1 MPISE
6 TIPQE
11 KKPILEAALL
21 HPTNENSKMILDKAT
36 KNGWFV
42 PDADPSSIPTTAQ
55 KAAGFGLG
63 LAESFNPLSIPRSVE
78 TIGRALFETKPSR
91 GELSKG
97 AVPIAIPGSTPAQ
110 DIAAAETKTIL
121 PDLSVK
127 NMVSQIPGTEEF
139 LQGVPSSYEA
149 AGGLTGL
156 VLGGAKGAKGLFKG
170 SVAKQALKAEGNVI
184 KDVKFLMNEPEGPI
198 MDAILHNP
206 EKVSELYKQ
215 QKFGVD
221 DLAGVVS
228 SALEKKGSELG
239 QAVGQFRDIAKKDL
253 TKSIST
259 VPLIDGLKKL
269 EKDVQLSSGANLLSR
284 GDQSK
289 LKQLLSFVSE
299 EKLSPS
305 DALKITD
312 WIDNNTNYNSVA
324 SGNISQAAANSI
336 KEFRGTLKNLVRNS
350 SPSMKDWAKA
360 DDSYSTFLSESE
372 GLQDKFSGDQRI
384 TAVQSLLNPSKDPI
398 KQRLTQALNIG
409 SDAGPIEKGPAG
421 DFFSALAERRAA
433 QGLKALDVTKV
444 DPIRDQTN
452 RILQKWVSIGEKGG
466 QAVGSGLGG
475 LIGYQGGPAAAGAG
489 SIMGISP
496 GGFVGRIAG
505 NKIGRV
511 MGSPERLLEKAIQAK
526 TLSKEARDLASDLTF
541 LEKNFGVEGANT
553 LLNVIQGS
561 VPAVNELS
569 VYVNRQ

>member
-1 MPISE
+1 MPE
-6 TIPQE
+6 TISIE
-11 KKPILEAALL
+11 KQQILDRALSN
-21 HPTNENSKMILDKAT
+21 PTDENSIKVITKA
-36 KNGWFV
+36 KERGWIKSQE
-42 PDADPSSIPTTAQ
+42 PEAPSTAQ

-63 LAESFNPLSIPRSVE
+63 LAESFNPLSIPHSVE
-78 TIGRALFETKPSR
+78 TIGRALFETKPST
-91 GELSKG
+91 GELSPG

-110 DIAAAETKTIL
+110 DMAVADGKTL
-121 PDLSVK
+121 TPDLSVK
-127 NMVSQIPGTEEF
+127 NMVSKIPGTEEF
-139 LQGVPSSYEA
+139 LQGVPASYET

-156 VLGGAKGAKGLFKG
+156 VLGGAKGAKGLMKG

-198 MDAILHNP
+198 MDAILHRP
-206 EKVSELYKQ
+206 EKVAELYKQ

-228 SALEKKGSELG
+228 SALEKKGAELG
-239 QAVGQFRDIAKKDL
+239 QAVGQFRDAAKADL

-259 VPLIDGLKKL
+259 APLIDGLKKL

-289 LKQLLSFVSE
+289 LKQLLTFVSE

-312 WIDNNTNYNSVA
+312 WIDNNTNYNAVA
-324 SGNISQAAANSI
+324 SGNISQAAASSI
-336 KEFRGTLKNLVRNS
+336 KGFRSELKNLVRDS